1 MIVANSGYNC
11 WLNEEPVP
19 VVRGESEL
27 GDPLAC
33 VDGGLGVLLGQL
45 DVGHHLVVM
54 DLAVDRATEGVL
66 LHGVT
71 HLQGLNTRSE
81 LGDELLINWSLYKYP
96 TCTETNLA
104 LV

>member
-1 MIVANSGYNC
+1 MIIANSGYYC
-11 WLNEEPVP
+11 RLNEEPVP
-19 VVRGESEL
+19 VVSGEAEL
-27 GDPLAC
+27 GDPLAR

-54 DLAVDRATEGVL
+54 DLAVDRATERVL
-66 LHGVT
+66 LHGVA
-71 HLQGLNTRSE
+71 HLQGLHARNE

-96 TCTETNLA
+96 TCAETYLA